1 MKVMNF
7 KDYVN
12 ANEKTIIGATV
23 GVTVGLIA
31 IIVAYKVAYKR
42 GTLHGVELVT
52 TCLEKTGESGITIT
66 GRCYDGVIR
75 TVNYRAKVID

>member
-23 GVTVGLIA
+23 GVTVGLVA
-31 IIVAYKVAYKR
+31 IVIAYKR
-42 GTLHGVELVT
+42 GTHHGAKLIT
-52 TCLEKTGESGITIT
+52 TGLEKAGESGITVT
-66 GRCYDGVIR
+66 GRCYDGVTR
-75 TVNYRAKVID
+75 TVNFRAKVID

>member
-1 MKVMNF
+1 MKVTNF
-7 KDYVN
+7 KDYVK
-12 ANEKTIIGATV
+12 ANKKTII

-31 IIVAYKVAYKR
+31 IIVAYKC
-42 GTLHGVELVT
+42 GTYNGAKLIITG
-52 TCLEKTGESGITIT
+52 LEKAGESGITVT

>member
-1 MKVMNF
+1 MKVTNF

-31 IIVAYKVAYKR
+31 IIVAYKR
-42 GTLHGVELVT
+42 GTFHGVKQLT
-52 TCLEKTGESGITIT
+52 TCLEEIGESGITIT

-75 TVNYRAKVID
+75 TVNYRAKFID